1 MTTSDYESLV
11 KTIYPNAQ
19 SVSAWGGEDDETPV
33 YGVVKIAIKAASGST
48 LTNTTKTDIVTQL
61 QKYNV
66 ASVRPEIV
74 DPETTK
80 ILLTSTIKYDEK
92 ATTKTSTT
100 LKSDVTTTITNYNT
114 NTLSQFDGVFRFS
127 KLSSLIDATDNSIL
141 SNITTLKI
149 RKDFTP
155 TLGSSTKYN
164 VYFRNVII

>member
-11 KTIYPNAQ
+11 QSIYPNAQ
-19 SVSAWGGEDDETPV
+19 SVSAWGGEDDETPL

-48 LTNTTKTDIVTQL
+48 LTNTTKTDIVRQL

-80 ILLTSTIKYDEK
+80 ILLTSNIKYDEK
-92 ATTKTSTT
+92 ATTKTATT
-100 LKSDVTTTITNYNT
+100 IKSDVTTTITNYST

-155 TLGSSTKYN
+155 PQDRDWET
-164 VYFRNVII
+164 